1 MEKDMK
7 FDNVTEM
14 SRQLEFDFGDGVITY
29 KKDLTRRDID
39 NELIRYSPYNSV
51 SPKNLVATQYLVDQ
65 FFLQKSSG
73 ENKYKLSLIGMHER
87 TLAER
92 RLESVGRKT

>member
-39 NELIRYSPYNSV
+39 NELIRYSPYNAV
-51 SPKNLVATQYLVDQ
+51 SPKNLVATQYLVDE
-65 FFLQKSSG
+65 FFLQKSPD
-73 ENKYKLSLIGMHER
+73 ENKYKLSLIGLHER
-87 TLAER
+87 TLAEK
-92 RLESVGRKT
+92 RLGSVGRKT